1 MFGYVVIDKP
11 NILIKDYQ
19 TYRCYYC
26 GLCKSIGKRTG
37 QCMRMTLNYDIV
49 LLALLGYNYEDK
61 EPIFKKG
68 RCPVHPLKK
77 VEYVD
82 NSETLE
88 RISDVNTILGYYKL
102 VDDVID
108 EKKHRV
114 IKTLVKGY
122 YNKAKKRLPSFA
134 ESTERGYEKL
144 REKEKANCD
153 ANTLAE
159 AFGEILMHAAD
170 AVTDKADADFRRLLF
185 YIGKWIYVIDAIDDL
200 KEDKEKHKFNPFLRD
215 NQSSFDMVN
224 EKAKAEARVIIYDA
238 IDNATKAYNAM
249 KITISEGPLSNIV
262 YLGLKSRAEKIL
274 EGSNGKCR
282 KIRL

>member
-108 EKKHRV
+108 EK
-114 IKTLVKGY
+114 
-122 YNKAKKRLPSFA
+122 
-134 ESTERGYEKL
+134 STE
-144 REKEKANCD
+144 
-153 ANTLAE
+153 
-159 AFGEILMHAAD
+159 
-170 AVTDKADADFRRLLF
+170 
-185 YIGKWIYVIDAIDDL
+185 
-200 KEDKEKHKFNPFLRD
+200 
-215 NQSSFDMVN
+215 
-224 EKAKAEARVIIYDA
+224 
-238 IDNATKAYNAM
+238 
-249 KITISEGPLSNIV
+249 
-262 YLGLKSRAEKIL
+262 
-274 EGSNGKCR
+274 
-282 KIRL
+282 

>member
-26 GLCKSIGKRTG
+26 GLCKAIGKRTG

-61 EPIFKKG
+61 EPVFKKG
-68 RCPVHPLKK
+68 RCPVHLLKK
-77 VEYVD
+77 VEYVED
-82 NSETLE
+82 SEILE
-88 RISDVNTILGYYKL
+88 KISDVNTILGYYKL

-134 ESTERGYEKL
+134 ESTEKGYEKL
-144 REKEKANCD
+144 REKEKANED

-159 AFGEILMHAAD
+159 AFGEILMRAAD
-170 AVTDKADADFRRLLF
+170 AVSDKADANLRKLLF
-185 YIGKWIYVIDAIDDL
+185 YVGKWVYVIDAIDDL
-200 KEDKEKHKFNPFLRD
+200 KEDAEKQNFNPFLRE
-215 NQSSFDMVN
+215 NKCSFDKLN

-238 IDNATKAYNAM
+238 IDNATKAYNEM
-249 KITISEGPLSNIV
+249 NITISEGPLSNII

-274 EGSNGKCR
+274 EGSNKKCR